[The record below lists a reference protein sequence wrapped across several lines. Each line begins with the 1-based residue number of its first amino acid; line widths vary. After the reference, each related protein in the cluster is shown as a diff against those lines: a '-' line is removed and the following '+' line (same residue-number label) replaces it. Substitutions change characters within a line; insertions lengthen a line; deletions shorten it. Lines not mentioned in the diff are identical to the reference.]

1 MIDTLLT
8 TKLFLPT
15 VRPNVVR
22 RPRLVERLNEG
33 QNLGRRLTLI
43 SAPAGYGKTTLL
55 AEWINAKD
63 EGGRM
68 KAERFAKTNSDLH
81 PSQAAWLSLD
91 AQDDNPPRFWT
102 YLIAALQ
109 TISKTD
115 LGQNALHALEASQVV
130 DPQTILTSLLND
142 VAALDRAILLVLDDY
157 HVISSQAIHEGM
169 TFLIE
174 HLPKQLHLVIATR
187 ADPLLPI
194 SRLRA
199 RGQLTELRVA
209 DLRFT
214 ADETAA
220 FLNDSM
226 NLGLTAQDVQALE
239 TRTEGWIVGLQ
250 LAALS
255 MQGRADAHAFVE
267 AFTGSQHYVLEYLTD
282 EVLQRQPESL
292 QRFLIETSILNRIC
306 APLCNAVTERADSA
320 EVLADL
326 NRRNLFVTPLDG
338 EHYWFRYHHL
348 FAELLSVHLQRLR
361 ANDLPALHRRAA
373 QWHEANGDVGDALRH
388 ALAIPDYA
396 YASRMVVNNWRRI
409 YHQGHLRMAVEWLG
423 SLPADF
429 IRQSPPLSV
438 AYCWTLFVRGD
449 YDRIAP
455 YLDDATSAF
464 EQLVASGALP
474 KTHPE
479 YNIVMQQVGLLRA
492 VIARHHGDLATAF
505 NEVEQILP
513 IVPGFRQT
521 LGQVVVDMGF
531 TACYSQMGYNYLAAG
546 DWKQAEDYLTRVSQ
560 PARTCGNIFALA
572 HTTFELAR
580 LRLRLGRL
588 SEAEAICREELT
600 LAEQPAY
607 ADYPAFCLIQL
618 ALADVLREQKHWDEA
633 SAYLQR
639 GLETG
644 QRSGHVL
651 YLAHGYLIAA
661 RLHHAQGDAAGAQGD
676 CVRAEQLAATINN
689 PPLNQAI
696 AQVKQEI
703 ESTPSPLRVQ
713 SASAQSL
720 IEPLSERELEVL
732 RLICA
737 GKSNQEIAD
746 ELVIALDTVKRH
758 ANNIYGK
765 LGVKRRAQA
774 ILEARKLGIA

>member
-8 TKLFLPT
+8 TKLFLPAA
-15 VRPNVVR
+15 RPNAIC
-22 RPRLVERLNEG
+22 RPRLIERLNA
-33 QNLGRRLTLI
+33 GRDAGHRLTLI

-55 AEWINAKD
+55 AEWIATKP
-63 EGGRM
+63 EC
-68 KAERFAKTNSDLH
+68 
-81 PSQAAWLSLD
+81 AAWLSLD
-91 AQDDNPPRFWT
+91 AQDDNAARFWT
-102 YLIAALQ
+102 YVIAALQ
-109 TISKTD
+109 TVSKAD
-115 LGQNALHALEASQVV
+115 LGQRALQALEASEVS

-142 VAALDRAILLVLDDY
+142 VAALDHTIILVLDDY
-157 HVISSQAIHEGM
+157 HVITNRVIHEGM

-174 HLPKQLHLVIATR
+174 HLPQQLHLVIATR

-214 ADETAA
+214 ADEAAA

-226 NLGLTAQDVQALE
+226 NLDLTAQDVQALE
-239 TRTEGWIVGLQ
+239 SRTEGWIVGLQ

-255 MQGRADAHAFVE
+255 MQGRADAHAFIE
-267 AFTGSQHYVLEYLTD
+267 AFTGSHHYVLEYLAD

-292 QRFLIETSILNRIC
+292 QRFLIETSILNRMC
-306 APLCNAVTERADSA
+306 APLCNAVTERSDSA
-320 EVLADL
+320 DVLADL

-348 FAELLSVHLQRLR
+348 FAELLNGHLQRLR
-361 ANDLPALHRRAA
+361 ANDLPMLHRRAA
-373 QWHEANGDVGDALRH
+373 QWHEANGDAGDALRH

-409 YHQGHLRMAVEWLG
+409 YHQGHLRMAVEWLN
-423 SLPADF
+423 SLPADL

-455 YLDDATSAF
+455 YLDEITIAF
-464 EQLVASGALP
+464 ERLVASGALP

-492 VIARHHGDLATAF
+492 VVARHHGDLTTAIR
-505 NEVEQILP
+505 EVEQILP

-521 LGQVVVDMGF
+521 LGQVVVDMGY

-546 DWKQAEDYLTRVSQ
+546 DLDQAADYLSRIS
-560 PARTCGNIFALA
+560 PHARACGNIFALA

-580 LRLRLGRL
+580 LRLRQGRL

-600 LAEQPAY
+600 LAGQPAY
-607 ADYPAFCLIQL
+607 ADFPAFCLIHL
-618 ALADVLREQKHWDEA
+618 ALADVLREQKRYDEA
-633 SAYLQR
+633 AAYLQR
-639 GLETG
+639 GLETA

-651 YLAHGYLIAA
+651 YWAHGYLIAA
-661 RLHHAQGDAAGAQGD
+661 RLHHAQGDASAAQAD
-676 CVRAEQLAATINN
+676 CHRAEQLAATISN
-689 PPLNQAI
+689 PALNQAI

-703 ESTPSPLRVQ
+703 ESAPL
-713 SASAQSL
+713 SSAQSL
-720 IEPLSERELEVL
+720 IEPLSERELQVL
-732 RLICA
+732 RLICE

-758 ANNIYGK
+758 ANNLYGK

-774 ILEARKLGIA
+774 IIQARKLGI